1 MKIAFFARAS
11 HAHAIPPLPI
21 GGLGGLSGYI
31 KVFIAI
37 YDLCTFADGAAVPD
51 CSSRRGCLQ
60 DPGMSHLA
68 PKLRGHLSSKGHP
81 RS

>member
-37 YDLCTFADGAAVPD
+37 YDLCTFADGAVAERVAERVAGRAGGTGGTGD
-51 CSSRRGCLQ
+51 TG
-60 DPGMSHLA
+60 GVEGVG
-68 PKLRGHLSSKGHP
+68 K
-81 RS
+81 

>member
-37 YDLCTFADGAAVPD
+37 YDLCTFADGRVN
-51 CSSRRGCLQ
+51 SGVRVTI
-60 DPGMSHLA
+60 
-68 PKLRGHLSSKGHP
+68 
-81 RS
+81 